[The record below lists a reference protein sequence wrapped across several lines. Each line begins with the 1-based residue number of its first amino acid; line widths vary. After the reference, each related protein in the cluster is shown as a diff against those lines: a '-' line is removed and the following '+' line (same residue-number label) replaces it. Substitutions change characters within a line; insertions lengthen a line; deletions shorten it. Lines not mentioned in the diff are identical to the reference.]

1 MGHRQNV
8 FATNNFRLPF
18 PHPMTSSSPSFSSV
32 ETSTN
37 GRQSVKIIPNFYPQK
52 QRVSQKSW
60 TFVQKRPKNVIFWKS
75 LIIKDFHFFYIFA
88 DDENG
93 VFALSLVASEA
104 VTHKI

>member
-18 PHPMTSSSPSFSSV
+18 PHPMTSSSHSFSNDK
-32 ETSTN
+32 TSTN
-37 GRQSVKIIPNFYPQK
+37 GCQIVKIIPNFYPQK
-52 QRVSQKSW
+52 QHVSQKSW
-60 TFVQKRPKNVIFWKS
+60 TFVQKRPKNVIFQKS
-75 LIIKDFHFFYIFA
+75 LITKGFRFFYIFT
-88 DDENG
+88 DDENS